1 MPDPSASHPQH
12 KTSAWRRLI
21 DAQIQRA
28 EVWNARV
35 TALGD
40 FALEGGAASLET
52 GARVWRES
60 LGGVQDLQRR
70 CWSTALRLL
79 ARPNTATPGAKPAAK
94 PAAPRP
100 TITVKA

>member
-21 DAQIQRA
+21 DAQIERA
-28 EVWNARV
+28 EAWNTRV
-35 TALGD
+35 MALGD

-60 LGGVQDLQRR
+60 LGGVQELQRR

-79 ARPNTATPGAKPAAK
+79 GRPAGTKPG
-94 PAAPRP
+94 APRP
-100 TITVKA
+100 TITIKA

>member
-12 KTSAWRRLI
+12 KTSVWRRLI
-21 DAQIQRA
+21 DAQIERA
-28 EVWNARV
+28 EAWNARV
-35 TALGD
+35 QALGD

-60 LGGVQDLQRR
+60 LGGAQDLQRR

-79 ARPNTATPGAKPAAK
+79 GRQTATKPGT
-94 PAAPRP
+94 PRP
-100 TITVKA
+100 TITIKA